1 MTAIPV
7 ALAVAAGLNLVLLL
21 LIAGAKLLRE
31 RRQRAVERIRET
43 LTDQLIPV
51 LESPGADPPLPQPRG
66 LAGAAAL
73 ETIVSLI
80 AVLKGD
86 ARERLVHMLERHGY
100 IDALMKRTHSRSAL
114 ERSRA
119 ASILGAARS
128 PKASPR
134 LREMLTQDRSP
145 DVRIVAAEALGSIG
159 DMPAI
164 PLLLDAARDPT
175 RYQEVRIANV
185 LAGMGSA
192 AIGPLEEAID
202 PRDAR
207 LTSIVLDILNDIGAV
222 HDAGRIARL
231 LEHRSPEL
239 RSRAAALLGTAGA
252 VEYTADLIFVTRD
265 PVWFVRLRAVK
276 ALAALGVP
284 MAEPDRSAYF
294 NVLEHLLYDEW
305 WIVRRNAA
313 AALAAAGGEGVS
325 ALRSVGSDVAE
336 AALSFREVHR
346 GRQVPIVV

>member
-1 MTAIPV
+1 MTEIPL
-7 ALAVAAGLNLVLLL
+7 ALAVAAGLNFALLL
-21 LIAGAKLLRE
+21 FIAGAKLLRE
-31 RRQRAVERIRET
+31 RRQRAGERIRES
-43 LTDQLIPV
+43 LLDEVIPV
-51 LESPGADPPLPQPRG
+51 LESPGADPPLPPPRG

-86 ARERLVHMLERHGY
+86 ARRRLVQMLERHGY
-100 IDALMKRTHSRSAL
+100 IDALLERTRSRSAF

-119 ASILGAARS
+119 ASLLGAARS
-128 PKASPR
+128 VKAAAR
-134 LREMLTQDRSP
+134 LREMLTRDRSP
-145 DVRIVAAEALGSIG
+145 DVRIVAAEALGSLG

-192 AIGPLEEAID
+192 AVEPLQGAID
-202 PRDAR
+202 ERDAR

-222 HDAGRIARL
+222 YDTDRVARL
-231 LEHRSPEL
+231 LEHRSPEI

-252 VEYTADLIFVTRD
+252 VQHVADLLFVTRD

-284 MAEPDRSAYF
+284 VSREDRDAYF

-313 AALAAAGGEGVS
+313 AALAAAGDDGVS
-325 ALRSVGSDVAE
+325 KLRSVGSDVAQ
-336 AALSFREVHR
+336 AAIVFREVHR